1 MPLNHAG
8 GQTWRCHSFAGEPNE
23 AMESPFG
30 PAPTPM
36 RRPGLLFALIEGGT
50 TTMDRI
56 GRARLGVLFVAWGVM
71 AAACGGDDAAVT
83 DGEDPVA
90 VVTSQV
96 PAPAATATTAPEAPV
111 DDEPSLTAAPGEET
125 DPDCIIVDLDV
136 VNPLLDFDLEP
147 DLPNTFPNGR
157 CTLLLDT
164 GGRIAI
170 GVYEATIPFAEWA
183 ENKPLRTNVG
193 EPATVGDQSV
203 FLTGDG
209 VEGFIVEVGGKR
221 AIFEL
226 ELGLD
231 QERPAASNWETLLAH
246 VVDRF
251 DTIKAL
257 PGDL

>member
-1 MPLNHAG
+1 MN
-8 GQTWRCHSFAGEPNE
+8 RI
-23 AMESPFG
+23 
-30 PAPTPM
+30 
-36 RRPGLLFALIEGGT
+36 RRT
-50 TTMDRI
+50 
-56 GRARLGVLFVAWGVM
+56 RLGVLLLALGLM
-71 AAACGGDDAAVT
+71 AAACGGDDTGVAE
-83 DGEDPVA
+83 GQDPVP
-90 VVTSQV
+90 VETSEA
-96 PAPAATATTAPEAPV
+96 PAPAPTATTAPETQA
-111 DDEPSLTAAPGEET
+111 DDEPSVTATPGDET

-157 CTLLLDT
+157 CTLLLDS

-193 EPATVGDQSV
+193 EPASVGDQSV

-251 DTIKAL
+251 DAIKAL